1 LGLVAAAT
9 LYRRPQ
15 FSRPAKRKESRFNP
29 TYAIAGFG
37 VFGIVVLTFLMSRA
51 EALDRLLAR
60 DGTEELR
67 FAMWPSILE
76 MSGKYFPVG
85 SGFGTFVE
93 VYQIDE
99 PLQLL
104 DQTYVNHAHNDW
116 LEIVMTGGASAI
128 LLAGIAIVV
137 WLRFTWALFSLR
149 GRQGRDVTVGKLG
162 ALIIFMLAVA
172 SIADYPLR
180 VPSLAAM
187 LVIAAIWM
195 RSGLLPSQGQNDAPQ
210 KRGGVV

>member
-1 LGLVAAAT
+1 
-9 LYRRPQ
+9 
-15 FSRPAKRKESRFNP
+15 
-29 TYAIAGFG
+29 
-37 VFGIVVLTFLMSRA
+37 
-51 EALDRLLAR
+51 
-60 DGTEELR
+60 
-67 FAMWPSILE
+67 
-76 MSGKYFPVG
+76 
-85 SGFGTFVE
+85 VE